1 MDSELTEDVP
11 TFINDSFVENL
22 VKKVENSEKVKM
34 EKFELKPVTKKGN
47 HYASVMIR
55 IVVNYVLDT
64 KEQKQISLIL
74 KTSYD
79 EKYDNEDSVKLL
91 KNFNLHNREMLMYGK
106 ILDSFHNLLSSI
118 NDKTTFSGRCYG
130 IDHTTDSMIFEDLLV
145 RQYRCANRIERLDL
159 NHAKLV
165 MKKLAKFHA
174 SSIMLKQKEPEVYAS
189 FNKAFLSR
197 HHEDAR
203 DFCFTQLDAAINLVS
218 KLPGYEYYFNKLVK
232 FRELF
237 VEKGIELYE
246 PDQDFNVL
254 LHGDMWTNNMMFK
267 YDEGG
272 NPIDVLFVDY
282 QIPYWCTPAI
292 DILYFINTS
301 LKEEIRLEKQ
311 DELVQYYYK
320 HLKETLIDGFKYDG
334 KFPSLHEFQVIILK
348 KSLQIV
354 ITVFIVQPII
364 ILTEGVDTDLM
375 MLMSKE
381 GKGIKLREE
390 MYNNPAVV
398 EAIKKLL
405 PYLDAKGILD

>member
-1 MDSELTEDVP
+1 MDSELNEDVP
-11 TFINDSFVENL
+11 RFINDSFIENL

-91 KNFNLHNREMLMYGK
+91 KNLNLHSREMLMYGE
-106 ILDSFHNLLSSI
+106 ILDNFHNLLSSI
-118 NDKTTFSGRCYG
+118 NDKTTFSGRCYS

-145 RQYRCANRIERLDL
+145 RHYRCANRIERLDL

-165 MKKLAKFHA
+165 MMKLAKFHA
-174 SSIMLKQKEPEVYAS
+174 SSIMLKQKEPEIYAS
-189 FNKAFLSR
+189 LNKGFLSR

-218 KLPGYEYYFNKLVK
+218 TFSGYEYYVNKLTK

-237 VEKGIELYE
+237 IEKGIDMYE

-254 LHGDMWTNNMMFK
+254 LHGDLWTMNMMFK
-267 YDEGG
+267 YNHDG
-272 NPIDVLFVDY
+272 NPVDVLFVDY
-282 QIPYWCTPAI
+282 QLPYYSSPAF
-292 DILYFINTS
+292 DILYFIHTS

-311 DELVQYYYK
+311 DELVQHYYK

-354 ITVFIVQPII
+354 ITAFIVQPIV
-364 ILTEGVDTDLM
+364 ILSEGIDTDLM
-375 MLMSKE
+375 VLMSKE
-381 GKGIKLREE
+381 EKGIKFREE

-405 PYLDAKGILD
+405 PYLDAKGIFD